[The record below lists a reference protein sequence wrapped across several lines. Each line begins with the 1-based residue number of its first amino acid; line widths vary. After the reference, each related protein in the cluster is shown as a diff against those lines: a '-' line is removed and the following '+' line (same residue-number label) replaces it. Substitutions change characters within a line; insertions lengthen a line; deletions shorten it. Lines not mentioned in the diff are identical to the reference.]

1 MKGCPVS
8 LVIVLGI
15 ESVMRKFLILIR
27 RDNIKKTQSAE
38 VQRMKLFDDTDEDYK
53 GPFMVWSRN
62 HRWAISQ
69 IIENSN

>member
-38 VQRMKLFDDTDEDYK
+38 V
-53 GPFMVWSRN
+53 
-62 HRWAISQ
+62 
-69 IIENSN
+69 